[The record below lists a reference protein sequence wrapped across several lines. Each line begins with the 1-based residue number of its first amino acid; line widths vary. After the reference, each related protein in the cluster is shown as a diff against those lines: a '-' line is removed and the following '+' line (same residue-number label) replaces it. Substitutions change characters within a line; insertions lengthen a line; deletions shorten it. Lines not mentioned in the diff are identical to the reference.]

1 MGIVLSESQV
11 AWDGAIMP
19 TAPLNTECKEYRC
32 RNTKTQR
39 SAYCIE
45 HGGGVTE
52 TGKANTKL
60 YNQQAWDKIR
70 ARQLS
75 KQPLC
80 ARCQHEGKIT
90 AASTVDHVFPH
101 RRDAAK
107 FKVNLFQSL
116 CTGCHTLKG
125 QDERKGIYN
134 HYTAHGVMQ
143 YSDDDYVRLSG
154 MMY

>member
-1 MGIVLSESQV
+1 
-11 AWDGAIMP
+11 MP
-19 TAPLNTECKEYRC
+19 YAPLNTECKQYGC
-32 RNTKTQR
+32 RNSKTGR
-39 SAYCIE
+39 SSYCIE

-80 ARCQHEGKIT
+80 ARCQHEGKVT
-90 AASTVDHVFPH
+90 AATTVDHVFPH
-101 RRDAAK
+101 RRDATK
-107 FKVNLFQSL
+107 FRLNLFQSL
-116 CTGCHTLKG
+116 CVACHTIKG

-134 HYTAHGVMQ
+134 YYTAHKIIQ
-143 YSDDDYVRLSG
+143 YADYDYARLLG
-154 MMY
+154 IV